1 MVNRILGNLIR
12 CISGEKP
19 KQWDLAF
26 SQAEFA
32 YNSSVS
38 RSTGKSPFAIV
49 YCVPPKHAL
58 DLVPLPELPGV
69 SQAAENMAERIQ
81 AMQEEVRQKLE
92 ATNAKYKEATDKKRR
107 EKIFN
112 VGDLVL
118 VYLRNERFPVG
129 TYNKL
134 KDKKYGPF
142 QITKKINNNAYV
154 VALPPDMNISFTF
167 NVADLYDYHPPDEPD
182 SGNSGSSSFQVGGTD
197 VEQTAHAFL
206 EQQGRRKLQRKIELI
221 SVIFY
226 IWYFYVIFVILGLGD
241 LFPCF

>member
-1 MVNRILGNLIR
+1 M
-12 CISGEKP
+12 
-19 KQWDLAF
+19 
-26 SQAEFA
+26 FA
-32 YNSSVS
+32 CNSSVN

-58 DLVPLPELPGV
+58 DLVPLPKLSGV
-69 SQAAENMAERIQ
+69 SQAAENMAECIQ

-92 ATNAKYKEATDKKRR
+92 ATNAKYKEAADKKRR

-112 VGDLVL
+112 VGDLAL

-142 QITKKINNNAYV
+142 QITKKINYNAYV
-154 VALPPDMNISFTF
+154 VALPPNMSISSTF
-167 NVADLYDYHPPDEPD
+167 NVVDLYDYHPPDEPN

-197 VEQTAHAFL
+197 VEQIAHAFL
-206 EQQGRRKLQRKIELI
+206 EQ
-221 SVIFY
+221 
-226 IWYFYVIFVILGLGD
+226 
-241 LFPCF
+241 

>member
-1 MVNRILGNLIR
+1 MVNRTLGNLIR

-19 KQWDLAF
+19 KQWDLEL

-92 ATNAKYKEATDKKRR
+92 ATNAKYKEAANKKRR

-112 VGDLVL
+112 VRDLVL

-134 KDKKYGPF
+134 KDKNGPF

-154 VALPPDMNISFTF
+154 VALLPDMNISSPF
-167 NVADLYDYHPPDEPD
+167 NVADLYDDHPLDEPD

-206 EQQGRRKLQRKIELI
+206 EQQGYRK
-221 SVIFY
+221 S
-226 IWYFYVIFVILGLGD
+226 
-241 LFPCF
+241 